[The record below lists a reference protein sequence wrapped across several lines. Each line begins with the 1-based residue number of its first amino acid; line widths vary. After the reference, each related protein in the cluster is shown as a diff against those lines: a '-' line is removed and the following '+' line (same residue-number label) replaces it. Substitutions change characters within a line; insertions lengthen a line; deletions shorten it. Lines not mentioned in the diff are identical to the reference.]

1 MCIYCNTYI
10 IAAVLSSCMQYD
22 ICSCMHDCDCVYIYI
37 DCDCVYIYMRR
48 WMDLS
53 ETGDTPNSWPSWWG
67 KFTTLPDKIS
77 MPRVASDNANRMLK
91 YSNLWLPTSWLIN
104 IAMEIH
110 VSHSD
115 FFLFH
120 GSSISF
126 SIVFWRVIN
135 ASTDCQSTSQN
146 FPSLPFDHC
155 GRPTAAQRQGSAG
168 DVFFYSEF
176 FGATV
181 GIDAEV

>member
-1 MCIYCNTYI
+1 MYAWLWLCI
-10 IAAVLSSCMQYD
+10 
-22 ICSCMHDCDCVYIYI
+22 YIYI
-37 DCDCVYIYMRR
+37 YWLWLCIYIYMRR

-115 FFLFH
+115 FF
-120 GSSISF
+120 SISWIF
-126 SIVFWRVIN
+126 HIFFYCFLAGHQCVDGLPKHLPELSISALWPLWKTHSRAAPRIRWR
-135 ASTDCQSTSQN
+135 C
-146 FPSLPFDHC
+146 
-155 GRPTAAQRQGSAG
+155 
-168 DVFFYSEF
+168 FFYSEF

>member
-1 MCIYCNTYI
+1 MTCAFTVIRTLLQPCCLAACNMIY
-10 IAAVLSSCMQYD
+10 AHVCM
-22 ICSCMHDCDCVYIYI
+22 IVI
-37 DCDCVYIYMRR
+37 VYIYMRR

>member
-1 MCIYCNTYI
+1 MYAWLWLCIYRF
-10 IAAVLSSCMQYD
+10 
-22 ICSCMHDCDCVYIYI
+22 
-37 DCDCVYIYMRR
+37 MRR

-53 ETGDTPNSWPSWWG
+53 KTGDTPNSWPSWWG
-67 KFTTLPDKIS
+67 KSITLPDKIS

-91 YSNLWLPTSWLIN
+91 YSKLWLPTSWLIN

-115 FFLFH
+115 FFLLVH

-126 SIVFWRVIN
+126 CMFSGGSSMRRRTAKAPPRTFHLCPLTIVGEDPQPR
-135 ASTDCQSTSQN
+135 ST
-146 FPSLPFDHC
+146 
-155 GRPTAAQRQGSAG
+155 RQGSAG
-168 DVFFYSEF
+168 DVFDIYSDL

-181 GIDAEV
+181 GIEAEV